1 LCRRRE
7 GYTFPLNFIDQKDLL
22 MIDLPGF
29 IQATVNGLL
38 IGGIYGL
45 AALGLS
51 LIWGVMKVV
60 NLAHGVFIMLGA
72 YLGYGMYHLLGLHPI
87 LAVFLAIPIGLG
99 AGILIYRYLINRIL
113 EVATNELEQEMMCL
127 LFTFG
132 LSIMIYGAALNVW
145 GSDIR
150 GVPTLMPTLFLGNI
164 DIPSSRLV
172 AFVSA
177 IVFGGFLY
185 LFLKKTYIGK
195 AIRAVTQNRNYVML
209 NGIDPVKIFQISFS
223 IGLSYALMAGVVIS
237 LTYPITPIM
246 GVYYLLKCFTVVVL
260 GGLGNPIGAFLG
272 GLILGLAESYTS
284 LFATYAISPAVAFI
298 TLILILI
305 FRPAGILGTLR

>member
-1 LCRRRE
+1 
-7 GYTFPLNFIDQKDLL
+7 
-22 MIDLPGF
+22 MIDLVGL
-29 IQATVNGLL
+29 IETTVNGLL
-38 IGGIYGL
+38 IGGVYGL

-72 YLGYGMYHLLGLHPI
+72 YLGYGMYHVLGLHP
-87 LAVFLAIPIGLG
+87 LFSMLLAIPIG
-99 AGILIYRYLINRIL
+99 AGMGIILYRYLINRIL
-113 EVATNELEQEMMCL
+113 EVATNEVEQEMMCL

-132 LSIMIYGAALNVW
+132 LSMIIYGAALNIW
-145 GSDIR
+145 GSDLR
-150 GVPTLMPTLFLGNI
+150 GVPTLMPTIFLGSI
-164 DIPSSRLV
+164 AVPSSRLI
-172 AFVSA
+172 AFISA
-177 IVFGGFLY
+177 LILGGLLY
-185 LFLKKTYIGK
+185 FFLKKTIIGK

-209 NGIDPVKIFQISFS
+209 DGIDPVKIFQISFS
-223 IGLSYALMAGVVIS
+223 IGLTYALMAGVVIS

-284 LFATYAISPAVAFI
+284 LFATYALSPAVAFI
-298 TLILILI
+298 TLLLILI
-305 FRPAGILGTLR
+305 FRPGGILGTLR

>member
-1 LCRRRE
+1 
-7 GYTFPLNFIDQKDLL
+7 
-22 MIDLPGF
+22 MIDLYAV
-29 IQATVNGLL
+29 IQTTVNGLL

-72 YLGYGMYHLLGLHPI
+72 YLGYGMYHLLGLHPL
-87 LAVFLAIPIGLG
+87 LAMLIAIPIGAG
-99 AGILIYRYLINRIL
+99 AGVLIYRYLINKLI
-113 EVATNELEQEMMCL
+113 EAATNEVEMEMMCL

-132 LSIMIYGAALNVW
+132 LSIIIYGAALNIW
-145 GSDIR
+145 GSDMR
-150 GVPTLMPTLFLGNI
+150 GVPTLMPTVLLGDI
-164 DIPSSRLV
+164 VIPSSRLV
-172 AFVSA
+172 AFISA
-177 IVFGGFLY
+177 LVLGALLY

-209 NGIDPVKIFQISFS
+209 DGIDPVKMFQISFS

-246 GVYYLLKCFTVVVL
+246 GVNYLLKCFTVVVL
-260 GGLGNPIGAFLG
+260 GGLGNPLGAFLG
-272 GLILGLAESYTS
+272 GLILGMAESYTS
-284 LFATYAISPAVAFI
+284 LFATYAISPAIAFI

-305 FRPAGILGTLR
+305 FRPGGILGTLR

>member
-1 LCRRRE
+1 
-7 GYTFPLNFIDQKDLL
+7 
-22 MIDLPGF
+22 MIDFLGL
-29 IQATVNGLL
+29 IETSVNGLL
-38 IGGIYGL
+38 IGGVYGL

-72 YLGYGMYHLLGLHPI
+72 YLGYGMYHVLGLHP
-87 LAVFLAIPIGLG
+87 LLSMLLAIPLG
-99 AGILIYRYLINRIL
+99 AGIGILLYRYLINRIL

-132 LSIMIYGAALNVW
+132 LSMMIYGAALNVW
-145 GSDIR
+145 GSDLR
-150 GVPTLMPTLFLGNI
+150 GVPTLMPTIFLG
-164 DIPSSRLV
+164 DIAVPSSRFIAFISALV
-172 AFVSA
+172 L
-177 IVFGGFLY
+177 GGLLY
-185 LFLKKTYIGK
+185 LFLKRTMIGK

-209 NGIDPVKIFQISFS
+209 DGIDPVKIFQISFS
-223 IGLSYALMAGVVIS
+223 IGLTYALMAGVVIS
-237 LTYPITPIM
+237 LTYPVTPIM

-284 LFATYAISPAVAFI
+284 LFATYALSPAVAFI
-298 TLILILI
+298 TLLLILI
-305 FRPAGILGTLR
+305 FRPGGILGTLR

>member
-1 LCRRRE
+1 
-7 GYTFPLNFIDQKDLL
+7 
-22 MIDLPGF
+22 MIDFLGLTET
-29 IQATVNGLL
+29 TVNGLL
-38 IGGIYGL
+38 IGGVYGL

-72 YLGYGMYHLLGLHPI
+72 YLGYGMFYVLGLHPL
-87 LAVFLAIPIGLG
+87 LAMFLAIPIGV
-99 AGILIYRYLINRIL
+99 GIGIVLYRYLINRIL

-127 LFTFG
+127 LFTFA
-132 LSIMIYGAALNVW
+132 LSMVIYGGALNIW
-145 GSDIR
+145 GSDLR
-150 GVPTLMPTLFLGNI
+150 GVPTLMPTIFLG
-164 DIPSSRLV
+164 DIAVPSSRLI
-172 AFVSA
+172 AFIAALVL
-177 IVFGGFLY
+177 GGFLY
-185 LFLKKTYIGK
+185 VFLKKTMIGK

-209 NGIDPVKIFQISFS
+209 DGIDPVKIFQISFS

-237 LTYPITPIM
+237 LTYPVTPIM

-284 LFATYAISPAVAFI
+284 LFATYALSPAVAFI
-298 TLILILI
+298 TLLLILI
-305 FRPAGILGTLR
+305 FRPGGILGTLR

>member
-1 LCRRRE
+1 MFDI
-7 GYTFPLNFIDQKDLL
+7 YDLV
-22 MIDLPGF
+22 
-29 IQATVNGLL
+29 QATVNGLL

-72 YLGYGMYHLLGLHPI
+72 YLGYGMYHVLGLNPLFSML
-87 LAVFLAIPIGLG
+87 LAVPLG
-99 AGILIYRYLINRIL
+99 AGLGILIYRYLINRIL

-132 LSIMIYGAALNVW
+132 LSILIYGGSLIIW
-145 GSDIR
+145 GSDLR
-150 GVPTLMPTLFLGNI
+150 GVPMLMPTIFLGFI
-164 DIPSSRLV
+164 TIPSSRLI
-172 AFVSA
+172 AFASA
-177 IVFGGFLY
+177 LVLGGALY

-195 AIRAVTQNRNYVML
+195 AIRAVTQSRDFVML
-209 NGIDPVKIFQISFS
+209 DGIDPVKIFQISFS
-223 IGLSYALMAGVVIS
+223 IGVSYALMAGVVIS
-237 LTYPITPIM
+237 LTYSITPGM
-246 GVYYLLKCFTVVVL
+246 GVTYLLKCFTVVVL
-260 GGLGNPIGAFLG
+260 GGLGNPFGAFLG
-272 GLILGLAESYTS
+272 GLILGMAESYTS

-305 FRPAGILGTLR
+305 FRPGGILGTLR

>member
-1 LCRRRE
+1 
-7 GYTFPLNFIDQKDLL
+7 
-22 MIDLPGF
+22 MIDLLGL
-29 IQATVNGLL
+29 IETTVNGLL
-38 IGGIYGL
+38 IGGVYGL

-72 YLGYGMYHLLGLHPI
+72 YLGYGMFYVLGLHPL
-87 LAVFLAIPIGLG
+87 LAMFLAIPIGVG
-99 AGILIYRYLINRIL
+99 VGIVLYRYLINRIL

-132 LSIMIYGAALNVW
+132 LSMMIYGAALNIW
-145 GSDIR
+145 GSDLR
-150 GVPTLMPTLFLGNI
+150 GVPTLMPTIFLGSI
-164 DIPSSRLV
+164 AIPSSRLI
-172 AFVSA
+172 AFTSA
-177 IVFGGFLY
+177 LVLGGLLY
-185 LFLKKTYIGK
+185 LFLKKTMIGK

-209 NGIDPVKIFQISFS
+209 DGIDPVKIFQISFS

-237 LTYPITPIM
+237 LTYPVTPIM

-284 LFATYAISPAVAFI
+284 LFATYALSPAVAFI
-298 TLILILI
+298 TLLLILI
-305 FRPAGILGTLR
+305 FRPGGILGTLR

>member
-1 LCRRRE
+1 
-7 GYTFPLNFIDQKDLL
+7 
-22 MIDLPGF
+22 MIDLPLF

-38 IGGIYGL
+38 IGGVYGL

-72 YLGYGMYHLLGLHPI
+72 YLGYGMYHVLGLHPFFSI
-87 LAVFLAIPIGLG
+87 ILAIPIGVG
-99 AGILIYRYLINRIL
+99 AGIVVYRYLIHRL
-113 EVATNELEQEMMCL
+113 VEAATSELEMEMMCL

-132 LSIMIYGAALNVW
+132 LSIIVYGTALNIW

-150 GVPTLMPTLFLGNI
+150 GVPTLMPTILLGDI
-164 DIPSSRLV
+164 VIPSSRVV

-177 IVFGGFLY
+177 MVLGGLLY
-185 LFLKKTYIGK
+185 LFLKRTYTGK
-195 AIRAVTQNRNYVML
+195 AIRAVTQSRNHVML
-209 NGIDPVKIFQISFS
+209 NGIDPVKMFQISFS
-223 IGLSYALMAGVVIS
+223 IGLSYALVAGVVIS
-237 LTYPITPIM
+237 LISPITPIM

-272 GLILGLAESYTS
+272 GLILGMAESYTS
-284 LFATYAISPAVAFI
+284 LFATYAISPAVGFI

-305 FRPAGILGTLR
+305 FRPGGILGTLR

>member
-1 LCRRRE
+1 
-7 GYTFPLNFIDQKDLL
+7 
-22 MIDLPGF
+22 MIDFLGLTET
-29 IQATVNGLL
+29 TVNGLL
-38 IGGIYGL
+38 IGGVYGL

-72 YLGYGMYHLLGLHPI
+72 YLGYGMFYVLGLHP
-87 LAVFLAIPIGLG
+87 LFSMLLAIPIG
-99 AGILIYRYLINRIL
+99 AGMGIILYRYLINRIL

-132 LSIMIYGAALNVW
+132 LSMVIYGAALNIW
-145 GSDIR
+145 GSDLR
-150 GVPTLMPTLFLGNI
+150 GVPTLMPTIFLG
-164 DIPSSRLV
+164 DIAVPSSRFIAFISALV
-172 AFVSA
+172 L
-177 IVFGGFLY
+177 GGLLY
-185 LFLKKTYIGK
+185 FFLKKTMIGK

-209 NGIDPVKIFQISFS
+209 DGIDPVKIFQISFS
-223 IGLSYALMAGVVIS
+223 IGLTYALMAGVVIS
-237 LTYPITPIM
+237 LTYPVTPIM

-284 LFATYAISPAVAFI
+284 LFATYALSPAVAFI
-298 TLILILI
+298 TLLLILI
-305 FRPAGILGTLR
+305 FRPGGILGTLR

>member
-1 LCRRRE
+1 
-7 GYTFPLNFIDQKDLL
+7 
-22 MIDLPGF
+22 MIDLVGL
-29 IQATVNGLL
+29 IETTVNGLL
-38 IGGIYGL
+38 IGGVYGL

-72 YLGYGMYHLLGLHPI
+72 YLGYGMYHVLGLHP
-87 LAVFLAIPIGLG
+87 LFSMLLAIPIG
-99 AGILIYRYLINRIL
+99 AGMGIILYRYLINRIL

-132 LSIMIYGAALNVW
+132 LSMIIYGAALNIW
-145 GSDIR
+145 GSDLR
-150 GVPTLMPTLFLGNI
+150 GVPTLMPTIFLGSI
-164 DIPSSRLV
+164 AVPSSRFI
-172 AFVSA
+172 AFISA
-177 IVFGGFLY
+177 LILGGLLY
-185 LFLKKTYIGK
+185 FFLKKTIIGK

-209 NGIDPVKIFQISFS
+209 DGIDPVKIFQISFS
-223 IGLSYALMAGVVIS
+223 IGLTYALMAGVVIS

-284 LFATYAISPAVAFI
+284 LFATYALSPAVAFI
-298 TLILILI
+298 TLLLILI
-305 FRPAGILGTLR
+305 FRPGGILGTLR

>member
-1 LCRRRE
+1 
-7 GYTFPLNFIDQKDLL
+7 
-22 MIDLPGF
+22 MIDTVAIL
-29 IQATVNGLL
+29 QATVNGLL

-72 YLGYGMYHLLGLHPI
+72 YLGYGMYHLLGLHPLLSMI
-87 LAVFLAIPIGLG
+87 AAVPLG
-99 AGILIYRYLINRIL
+99 AGVGILTYRFTINRLI
-113 EVATNELEQEMMCL
+113 EVATNELEMEMMCL

-132 LSIMIYGAALNVW
+132 LSMVIYGGALNVW
-145 GSDIR
+145 GSDLR
-150 GVPTLMPTLFLGNI
+150 GVPTLMPTLFVGSMV
-164 DIPSSRLV
+164 IPSSRLV

-177 IVFGGFLY
+177 LVLGGLLY
-185 LFLKKTYIGK
+185 LFLKKTYVGK

-209 NGIDPVKIFQISFS
+209 NGIDPVRIFQISFS
-223 IGLSYALMAGVVIS
+223 IGLAYALMAGVVIS
-237 LTYPITPIM
+237 LTYPVTPIM
-246 GVYYLLKCFTVVVL
+246 GVNYLLKCFTVVVL
-260 GGLGNPIGAFLG
+260 GGLGNPLGAFLG

-298 TLILILI
+298 TLIFILI
-305 FRPAGILGTLR
+305 FRPGGILGTLR

>member
-1 LCRRRE
+1 ML
-7 GYTFPLNFIDQKDLL
+7 DLTAV
-22 MIDLPGF
+22 
-29 IQATVNGLL
+29 IQTTVNGLL

-72 YLGYGMYHLLGLHPI
+72 YLGYGIYHLLGLHP
-87 LAVFLAIPIGLG
+87 LAMLIAIPIGAG
-99 AGILIYRYLINRIL
+99 AGILIYRYLINKLI
-113 EVATNELEQEMMCL
+113 EAATNELEMEMMCL

-132 LSIMIYGAALNVW
+132 LSIIIYGTALNIW
-145 GSDIR
+145 GSDMR
-150 GVPTLMPTLFLGNI
+150 GVPTLMPTVLLGNI
-164 DIPSSRLV
+164 VIPSSRLI
-172 AFVSA
+172 AFISA
-177 IVFGGFLY
+177 LVLGALLY
-185 LFLKKTYIGK
+185 VLLKKTYTGK

-209 NGIDPVKIFQISFS
+209 NGIDPVKVFQISFS

-246 GVYYLLKCFTVVVL
+246 GVNYLLKCFTVVVL
-260 GGLGNPIGAFLG
+260 GGLGNPLGAFLG
-272 GLILGLAESYTS
+272 GLILGMAESYTS
-284 LFATYAISPAVAFI
+284 LFATYAISPAIAFI

-305 FRPAGILGTLR
+305 FRPGGILGTLR

>member
-1 LCRRRE
+1 LGLTE
-7 GYTFPLNFIDQKDLL
+7 T
-22 MIDLPGF
+22 
-29 IQATVNGLL
+29 TVNGLL
-38 IGGIYGL
+38 IGGVYGL

-72 YLGYGMYHLLGLHPI
+72 YLGYGMYHVLGLHP
-87 LAVFLAIPIGLG
+87 LFSMLLAIPIGVGVGML
-99 AGILIYRYLINRIL
+99 LYRYLINRIL

-132 LSIMIYGAALNVW
+132 ISMMIYGAALNVW
-145 GSDIR
+145 GSDLR
-150 GVPTLMPTLFLGNI
+150 GVPTLMPTIFLGEI
-164 DIPSSRLV
+164 AIPSSRFIAFIAALV
-172 AFVSA
+172 L
-177 IVFGGFLY
+177 GGLLY
-185 LFLKKTYIGK
+185 LFLKKTMIGK

-209 NGIDPVKIFQISFS
+209 DGIDPVKIFQISFS
-223 IGLSYALMAGVVIS
+223 IGLTYALMAGVVIS
-237 LTYPITPIM
+237 LTYPVTPIM

-284 LFATYAISPAVAFI
+284 LFATYALSPAVAFI
-298 TLILILI
+298 TLLLILI
-305 FRPAGILGTLR
+305 FRPGGILGTLR

>member
-1 LCRRRE
+1 
-7 GYTFPLNFIDQKDLL
+7 
-22 MIDLPGF
+22 MIDFLGL
-29 IQATVNGLL
+29 IETSVNGLL
-38 IGGIYGL
+38 IGGVYGL

-72 YLGYGMYHLLGLHPI
+72 YLGYGMYHVLGLHP
-87 LAVFLAIPIGLG
+87 LLSMLLAIPLG
-99 AGILIYRYLINRIL
+99 AGIGILLYRYLINRIL

-132 LSIMIYGAALNVW
+132 LSMMIYGAALNVW
-145 GSDIR
+145 GSDLR
-150 GVPTLMPTLFLGNI
+150 GVPTLMPTIFLG
-164 DIPSSRLV
+164 DIAVPSSRFIAFISALV
-172 AFVSA
+172 L
-177 IVFGGFLY
+177 GGLLY
-185 LFLKKTYIGK
+185 LFLKKTMIGK

-209 NGIDPVKIFQISFS
+209 DGIDPVKIFQISFS
-223 IGLSYALMAGVVIS
+223 IGLTYALMAGVVIS
-237 LTYPITPIM
+237 LTYPVTPIM

-284 LFATYAISPAVAFI
+284 LFATYALSPAVAFI
-298 TLILILI
+298 TLLLILI
-305 FRPAGILGTLR
+305 FRPGGILGTLR

>member
-1 LCRRRE
+1 
-7 GYTFPLNFIDQKDLL
+7 
-22 MIDLPGF
+22 MIDLLGLTET
-29 IQATVNGLL
+29 TVNGLL
-38 IGGIYGL
+38 IGGVYGL

-72 YLGYGMYHLLGLHPI
+72 YLGYGMFYVLGLHP
-87 LAVFLAIPIGLG
+87 LFAMFLAIPIGV
-99 AGILIYRYLINRIL
+99 GIGIVLYRYLINRIL

-132 LSIMIYGAALNVW
+132 LSMMIYGAALNIW
-145 GSDIR
+145 GSDLR
-150 GVPTLMPTLFLGNI
+150 GVPTLMPTIFVGSI
-164 DIPSSRLV
+164 AIPSSRFIAFISALV
-172 AFVSA
+172 L
-177 IVFGGFLY
+177 GGLLY
-185 LFLKKTYIGK
+185 LFLKKTMIGK

-209 NGIDPVKIFQISFS
+209 DGIDPVKIFQVSFS

-237 LTYPITPIM
+237 LTYPVTPIM

-284 LFATYAISPAVAFI
+284 LFATYALSPAVAFI
-298 TLILILI
+298 TLLLILI
-305 FRPAGILGTLR
+305 FRPGGILGTLR

>member
-1 LCRRRE
+1 
-7 GYTFPLNFIDQKDLL
+7 
-22 MIDLPGF
+22 MIDLLGLTET
-29 IQATVNGLL
+29 TVNGLL
-38 IGGIYGL
+38 IGGVYGL

-72 YLGYGMYHLLGLHPI
+72 YLGYGMFYVLGLHPL
-87 LAVFLAIPIGLG
+87 LAMFLAIPIGV
-99 AGILIYRYLINRIL
+99 GIGIVLYRYLINRIL

-132 LSIMIYGAALNVW
+132 LSMMIYGAALNIW
-145 GSDIR
+145 GSDLR
-150 GVPTLMPTLFLGNI
+150 GVPTLMPTIFVGGI
-164 DIPSSRLV
+164 AIPSSRLI
-172 AFVSA
+172 AFISA
-177 IVFGGFLY
+177 LVLGGFLY
-185 LFLKKTYIGK
+185 LFLKKTMIGK

-209 NGIDPVKIFQISFS
+209 DGIDPVKIFQVSFS

-237 LTYPITPIM
+237 LTYPVTPIM

-284 LFATYAISPAVAFI
+284 LFATYALSPAVAFI
-298 TLILILI
+298 TLLLILI
-305 FRPAGILGTLR
+305 FRPGGILGTLR